1 MKIKKGFVLRDL
13 AGQYVVVPVGAASK
27 KFNGIIYLNETGS
40 FLFNELQV
48 NLTEEE
54 LVSKLLGEYDIDE
67 ATAKSDVKEFIENL
81 RKAKLLDEYSNH

>member
-40 FLFNELQV
+40 FLFNALSKK
-48 NLTEEE
+48 LTEEE
-54 LVSKLLGEYDIDE
+54 LVNTLLNEYDIDE
-67 ATAKSDVKEFIENL
+67 ATARSDVKEFLDNL
-81 RKAKLLDEYSNH
+81 RKANLLDE

>member
-40 FLFNELQV
+40 FLFNELKN

-54 LVSKLLGEYDIDE
+54 LVNHMLEACDIDE
-67 ATAKSDVKEFIENL
+67 VTARNDVKEFIENL
-81 RKAKLLDEYSNH
+81 RKAKLLDE